1 MITKNDIEILKLI
14 TNKESNSIIVT
25 CKFLN
30 LNVEDTV
37 EIINQNDQ
45 TIFVSDFIC
54 SLNMSQED
62 SKEFANAMI
71 SAIEEFC
78 DPLI

>member
-1 MITKNDIEILKLI
+1 MITKNDVEILNII

-30 LNVEDTV
+30 LGVEDTV

-45 TIFVSDFIC
+45 TIFVSDYIY
-54 SLNMSQED
+54 SLKMSQED

-71 SAIEEFC
+71 SALEEFN
-78 DPLI
+78 D